1 MKLSADKETELLDT
15 EALSALLSIAKEMDG
30 QALDALISALAEVR
44 ANTQPPV
51 ESTRPVPTEGSTTD
65 TPVTIEDS
73 PAMMAVRLR
82 DGRFRVWAR
91 SSGFGWLA
99 FNLDQANARAIRDW
113 FAANVEGDS
122 DLFSHGSR
130 HAH

>member
-1 MKLSADKETELLDT
+1 MKLAADKETELLDT

-73 PAMMAVRLR
+73 PAMMAKLLR
-82 DGRFRVWAR
+82 DGRVRLWAR

-99 FNLDQANARAIRDW
+99 FNLSHEEAVTLKDW
-113 FAANVEGDS
+113 FTANVEGVS
-122 DLFSHGSR
+122 DLFGQSVGQ
-130 HAH
+130 AH